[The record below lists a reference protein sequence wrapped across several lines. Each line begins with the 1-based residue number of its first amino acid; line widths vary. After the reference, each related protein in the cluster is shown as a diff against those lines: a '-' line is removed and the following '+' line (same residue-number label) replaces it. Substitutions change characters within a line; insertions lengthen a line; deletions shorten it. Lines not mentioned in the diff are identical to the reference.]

1 VILKS
6 CIQQGLQGCPASF
19 LLLLMASGSCVV
31 AILLPLLLLCSYL
44 TSALC
49 SVSTLQKKQVS
60 PSRSMAGRGIHIS
73 FLLKAPAEHLAHN
86 TCSVNA
92 P

>member
-31 AILLPLLLLCSYL
+31 AILLPLLLLCLYL
-44 TSALC
+44 T
-49 SVSTLQKKQVS
+49 KKTSESFEVNGWKGNS
-60 PSRSMAGRGIHIS
+60 HLFPPEGPS
-73 FLLKAPAEHLAHN
+73 
-86 TCSVNA
+86 
-92 P
+92 

>member
-1 VILKS
+1 MILKS

-49 SVSTLQKKQVS
+49 SVSTLQKKTSESFEVNGWKGNS
-60 PSRSMAGRGIHIS
+60 HLFPPEGPS
-73 FLLKAPAEHLAHN
+73 
-86 TCSVNA
+86 
-92 P
+92 

>member
-49 SVSTLQKKQVS
+49 SVSTLQKKTSESFEVNGWKGNS
-60 PSRSMAGRGIHIS
+60 HLFPPEGPS
-73 FLLKAPAEHLAHN
+73 
-86 TCSVNA
+86 
-92 P
+92 